1 MNENDMGQHELL
13 ALLDQA
19 IELKASD
26 LHIVSG
32 TPAMVRIDG
41 NLSPL
46 KGDSFTP
53 ETSAAIISGFIGKDL
68 HEGILKTRQE
78 SDFSFSYKKL
88 RVRCN
93 AYLQRGM
100 LSASFRILPAQV
112 PTPQELGIPPIVSE
126 LVARNQG
133 LFLVCGPTGHG
144 KSTTLAS
151 LISQICL
158 TRRSHVITIEDP
170 IEYFYE
176 QHKSIVSQ
184 REIGVDTPSYHDALR
199 SALREDPDV
208 VMVGEMRDLETIE
221 ATLEIAE
228 TGHLVFATLHTN
240 SAAQTAN
247 RIIDVFPAAQKDQ
260 VRAQLADSLLGIIS
274 QRLLPTVKGGRV
286 LAAEVLVVNQA
297 IRTLIRDGKT
307 HQIPNV
313 MQTSASDGMI
323 SLDKSLA
330 ELVTRGIVSI
340 EDALAWSTDPRV
352 LKALIY

>member
-1 MNENDMGQHELL
+1 
-13 ALLDQA
+13 
-19 IELKASD
+19 
-26 LHIVSG
+26 
-32 TPAMVRIDG
+32 
-41 NLSPL
+41 
-46 KGDSFTP
+46 
-53 ETSAAIISGFIGKDL
+53 
-68 HEGILKTRQE
+68 
-78 SDFSFSYKKL
+78 
-88 RVRCN
+88 
-93 AYLQRGM
+93 
-100 LSASFRILPAQV
+100 
-112 PTPQELGIPPIVSE
+112 
-126 LVARNQG
+126 
-133 LFLVCGPTGHG
+133 
-144 KSTTLAS
+144 